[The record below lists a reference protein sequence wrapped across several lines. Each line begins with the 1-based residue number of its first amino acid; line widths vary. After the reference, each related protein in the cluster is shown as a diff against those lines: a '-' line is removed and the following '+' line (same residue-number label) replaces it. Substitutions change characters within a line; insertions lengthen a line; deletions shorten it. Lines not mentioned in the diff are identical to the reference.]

1 MRKLPMGIRPYKG
14 TKFFL
19 WSPYSWNK
27 ESMQYRDQMH
37 RLRVSE
43 IEE

>member
-1 MRKLPMGIRPYKG
+1 MRKLPIEIRPYKG

-19 WSPYSWNK
+19 WPLDSWNK
-27 ESMQYRDQMH
+27 KSMQYRDQMH

-43 IEE
+43 MEE